1 MNDKARFVTKVI
13 LLSAALSALI
23 KYGGPLLPFQMPYTP
38 AANQGLNALVIA
50 IILLPSL
57 VIALIV
63 GTGLWSKSN

>member
-1 MNDKARFVTKVI
+1 MNDKARFVVKVI

-57 VIALIV
+57 VIALII
-63 GTGLWSKSN
+63 GTGLARKSN